1 SHLHLNIFPISLPDV
16 EIPVGVLPYDSRD
29 AMRDLRTS
37 IQLEEVNEAFRRYVR
52 LNDLVTIMA
61 GDFTAKKN
69 P

>member
-1 SHLHLNIFPISLPDV
+1 
-16 EIPVGVLPYDSRD
+16 
-29 AMRDLRTS
+29 MRDLRTS

-61 GDFTAKKN
+61 GDFTSKKN